1 MRLFK
6 IALIGGGIRETV
18 VANEL
23 IKSLIPSLFMGS
35 IKMN

>member
-23 IKSLIPSLFMGS
+23 IKSAYPVS
-35 IKMN
+35 IYGIDKMN